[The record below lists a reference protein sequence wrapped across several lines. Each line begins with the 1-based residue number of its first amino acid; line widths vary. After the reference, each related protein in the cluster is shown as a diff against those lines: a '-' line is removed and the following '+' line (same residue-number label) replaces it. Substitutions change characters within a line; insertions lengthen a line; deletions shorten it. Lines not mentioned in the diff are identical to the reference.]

1 MDKHHSE
8 MKAKMDKHHSEM
20 KAIRAEEN
28 AKMEKYN
35 SDVIAHLDVSF
46 VVHFKFQL
54 K

>member
-8 MKAKMDKHHSEM
+8 VKAKMDKQHSEM
-20 KAIRAEEN
+20 RAIHSEAN
-28 AKMEKYN
+28 AKMEKHN
-35 SDVIAHLDVSF
+35 SDVIAHIDVSF